1 MQYKNKKNKIFLIGI
16 IYLTF
21 LLFLF
26 FDLKFGIKAQQQGSA
41 NVLYPFFYSDNE
53 NIILE
58 KSGILG
64 FGRQNTLSL
73 GDRTYGGLIKFS
85 SDQNFLA
92 LGFEPNNKN
101 YPLWYSNGLN
111 FNQYLNLWKFNSE
124 SNNYYYLGPV
134 FINSKVDSTL
144 NPTLAIGLVNN
155 AFTLTN
161 PSKSLY
167 FYLGSQNNAAIVSN
181 MKVDGDYFSI
191 LSATNWN
198 WDFIEKNSPA
208 FGIFFD
214 TAREAGIS
222 LLGIRRERGVGIPL
236 NSQWNTIL
244 RVSPSGISQIGGES
258 VQANY
263 VFTHPMSIQ
272 RREGCIEISSIST
285 STFMKDFFIDINIDN
300 LNSRP
305 VYIFSKGKEY
315 EPGSKKCFYK
325 NENYYEYTYAQYNP
339 PIDSVTIV
347 KNLVLLNPYIMKM
360 EEKFA
365 KDFADIAS
373 KTKTVLDPYDNSNI
387 NRDMRG
393 GNCDQNPDD
402 TCVEMY
408 VMTTTKGVYKDVYL
422 VGKSGKYNN
431 YMNSGQVLCP
441 NGYFATGFIIT
452 PVYNTEAHRIGLS
465 CGRL

>member
-26 FDLKFGIKAQQQGSA
+26 FDLKIGIKAQQQGIT

-181 MKVDGDYFSI
+181 MRVNDDYFSM

-198 WDFIEKNSPA
+198 WDFIETSSPA

-222 LLGIRRERGVGIPL
+222 LLGIIKERRTDIPL

-258 VQANY
+258 VQASY
-263 VFTHPMSIQ
+263 VFTYPSSTQ
-272 RREGCIEISSIST
+272 RTENCIEISRT
-285 STFMKDFFIDINIDN
+285 DPDFMKDFFIDINVDN
-300 LNSRP
+300 LDSRP
-305 VYIFSKGKEY
+305 FYIFSKSKEY
-315 EPGSKKCFYK
+315 PPGSKKCFSK
-325 NENYYEYTYAQYNP
+325 NKNYYEYTYAQYNP
-339 PIDSVTIV
+339 PIDSVTMV
-347 KNLVLLNPYIMKM
+347 NNLVLLNPYIMKM
-360 EEKFA
+360 EYNFA
-365 KDFADIAS
+365 KDFANIAS
-373 KTKTVLDPYDNSNI
+373 KTKTVLDPSNNNN
-387 NRDMRG
+387 NRDMG
-393 GNCDQNPDD
+393 VGSCGD
-402 TCVEMY
+402 TDKPCVQMY
-408 VMTTTKGVYKDVYL
+408 SMTTTKGVYL
-422 VGKSGKYNN
+422 VGTSGKYNN

-452 PVYNTEAHRIGLS
+452 PVYDAEAHRIGLS